1 MQLYWMDLHIHTVL
15 SPCAELEMGAKE
27 IVEKCLAEGIDI
39 IAISDHNATANS
51 LAVIEAAKGKP
62 LTVLPALEVQSR
74 EDIHTVC
81 VFPYFEEAL
90 LFQEWAWKRLAPI
103 KNDPNLFGFQMIIDE
118 ENNILD
124 EVETLLIQ
132 GIDASVDD
140 IIEEVKRRGG
150 MSILAHV
157 DRPAYSYLAVL
168 GIIPP
173 NLKIDAV
180 ELSARL
186 SSKEAL
192 TWKEQALS
200 YTIIRSS
207 DAHRLSDIKREHATP
222 IVLKSPSFDE
232 IALALHSQGERMVI
246 WPWS

>member
-1 MQLYWMDLHIHTVL
+1 MDLHIHTVL

-27 IVEKCLAEGIDI
+27 IVEKCLAEGVDI

-74 EDIHTVC
+74 EDIHTVSL
-81 VFPYFEEAL
+81 FPGFEEAS
-90 LFQEWAWKRLAPI
+90 LFQEWVWERLAPI
-103 KNDPNLFGFQMIIDE
+103 KNDPDLFGFQMIIDE
-118 ENNILD
+118 DNNILN
-124 EVETLLIQ
+124 EVDTLLIQ

-140 IIEEVKRRGG
+140 IIEEVRRRGG
-150 MSILAHV
+150 MSILAHI
-157 DRPAYSYLAVL
+157 DRQAYSYLAVL

-173 NLKIDAV
+173 DLKIDAV

-186 SSKEAL
+186 TSEEAL
-192 TWKEQALS
+192 FWKKQALN

-207 DAHRLSDIKREHATP
+207 DAHRLSDIKRQHATA
-222 IVLKSPSFDE
+222 VLLKRPSFDE
-232 IALALHSQGERMVI
+232 IALALHSQDKRMVM